1 MKDMPRALANL
12 PLFATDAEIA
22 TAIVGKNRA
31 ERWRKER
38 LATLAAQPGFPP
50 IDPFHNGRAV
60 ALVWK
65 FYQHYLHLE
74 ERGNSGYA
82 PPGREN
88 RAAWKSSRKRPS
100 GE

>member
-1 MKDMPRALANL
+1 MKDMPLAFANL

-22 TAIVGKNRA
+22 SAIVGKDRA

-38 LATLAAQPGFPP
+38 LPTLAAQPGFPP
-50 IDPFHNGRAV
+50 VDQFHNGRAV
-60 ALVWK
+60 PLIWK
-65 FYQHYLHLE
+65 FYQHYLHIE
-74 ERGNSGYA
+74 ERGNSVYA

-88 RAAWKSSRKRPS
+88 RAAWKSSRTVPS